1 MIKHTLYHSMLFIIC
16 FCFHRAKRLLMFKKS
31 KCHYHFLC
39 TNVAK
44 STNNMTYYY
53 LIFYNIRI
61 KAGWIIKHE
70 CYHEQY
76 MLGAYFFKCHFAS
89 WNEYMFIL
97 MIYMDIHKRVNVL
110 SIIANNFDA
119 VALKLLLHSLLGNE
133 KWHLYGLICDIWNVF
148 RI

>member
-1 MIKHTLYHSMLFIIC
+1 MINHILYQSMLFIIC
-16 FCFHRAKRLLMFKKS
+16 FCLHRGKRLLMFKKS

-76 MLGAYFFKCHFAS
+76 MPGAYFFKCHFAS

-119 VALKLLLHSLLGNE
+119 VALKLLLHSFFGNE